1 MAVRT
6 QLLCAFR
13 TPACAVTA
21 PVAEPGVSPQF
32 PVRSVFLLHFGLTRR
47 VWWPYFANRLI
58 SQLVKYV
65 PDQLGSTFAAL
76 SDPTRRAILA
86 RLLLGELTVKEI
98 AEPFPISAPSMTKH
112 LKVLERA
119 GLITRSRDAQRRPC
133 RLRSA
138 PLREVAE
145 WLEQY
150 RRSWEYSMNRLDEYL
165 GQLETE
171 EGQKH
176 ARRKKR

>member
-1 MAVRT
+1 MTLAVQRHY
-6 QLLCAFR
+6 
-13 TPACAVTA
+13 
-21 PVAEPGVSPQF
+21 F
-32 PVRSVFLLHFGLTRR
+32 PS
-47 VWWPYFANRLI
+47 RLI
-58 SQLVKYV
+58 SHLVKYL
-65 PDQLGSTFAAL
+65 PDQLSSTFSAL

-86 RLLLGELTVKEI
+86 RLLRGELTVKEL
-98 AEPFPISAPSMTKH
+98 AEPFPITAPSMTKH
-112 LKVLERA
+112 LKVLEGA

-138 PLREVAE
+138 PMREVAE

-150 RRSWEYSMNRLDEYL
+150 RRSWELSMNRLDEYL
-165 GQLETE
+165 GQLEAE